1 MSNNRE
7 AGKGDK
13 QRPTNYQSFSE
24 QMKTI
29 FGERKCPDCGKQL
42 FEGHIHTCTPKQ
54 EKPE

>member
-1 MSNNRE
+1 MSNRE

-24 QMKTI
+24 QMKNI
-29 FGERKCPDCGKQL
+29 FGEKKCPDCGKQL
-42 FEGHIHTCTPKQ
+42 FTDHVHTCTPKK